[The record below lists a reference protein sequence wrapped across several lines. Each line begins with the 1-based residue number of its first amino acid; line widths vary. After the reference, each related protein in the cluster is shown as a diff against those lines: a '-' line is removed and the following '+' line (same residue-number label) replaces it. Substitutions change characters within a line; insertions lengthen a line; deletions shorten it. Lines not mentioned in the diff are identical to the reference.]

1 MAEKHV
7 TKPEKNKL
15 SSILELQE
23 FLKDE
28 LAESSELLISRAFT
42 PITDG
47 LGLESPQ
54 KREPHFPDKAFRTEI
69 VQKEN
74 EDTLVEKQIKHFLDT
89 PALATE
95 DSEALLSGK
104 REEPVPTATVTEPA
118 PTPKVEKP
126 MESLSDIM
134 QVKSFSH
141 EVKYIPP
148 PLPEPVK
155 APLFKRAAA
164 IVIDEI
170 FVITLFFLALVL
182 TSNTMTGFEVG
193 FSTKIIQ
200 DFTNPAFV
208 RFAVIEFAAIWLGYL
223 AVCIFMMNTTF
234 GMWVW
239 GLRISFGDKNSENY
253 AMRKMMRVI
262 WSFIFCAPIVTMV
275 FLFLRKQGKNVID
288 ILSGSTVCGSEA

>member
-1 MAEKHV
+1 MAEKHER
-7 TKPEKNKL
+7 KIEKNKL

-54 KREPHFPDKAFRTEI
+54 KREPHFPEKAFRTEI
-69 VQKEN
+69 IQEAD

-89 PALATE
+89 PALANE
-95 DSEALLSGK
+95 ESEALLSGK
-104 REEPVPTATVTEPA
+104 TEEVKATPPPA
-118 PTPKVEKP
+118 PTPKAEKAEKP
-126 MESLSDIM
+126 VESLSEIM

-148 PLPEPVK
+148 PLPEPMN

-164 IVIDEI
+164 IIIDEI

-223 AVCIFMMNTTF
+223 AVCIFTMNTTF

-262 WSFIFCAPIVTMV
+262 WSFIFCAPVVTMV